1 MYRRIGIAFCVVGLA
16 CLYSGIANAA
26 AVDEVAQTL
35 AVKSTSTAS
44 GRVLHGADIIL
55 ERDRIDTSA
64 SGEVQLE
71 FLDQSRVL
79 IGPNSSLGIQQYLA
93 SARRTKKHVGVVAL
107 GGAVRFISGNTGKQ
121 GYTIR
126 TPTATIGVRG
136 TAFDVAV
143 TATRTAVLVYEGY
156 VQLCSSGRCVQLDS
170 ACDIGVADGRSAP
183 TLTNSF
189 ALEQNVVRR
198 DFPYAFTPAAM
209 PKEFRVNSAAC
220 VKRADLR
227 EIDTPERR
235 PAQRADT
242 SRPVPPEA
250 PTKDPKPEHEHH
262 DKGGHHEKAG
272 HHHKDRDYGGKSE
285 HHGGKGGD
293 GGKERS
299 DSGKNGTGD
308 GGESHADSN
317 TDGGETGGG
326 RGGRDHGGD
335 RHGGDRHG
343 HGHRGGHD

>member
-1 MYRRIGIAFCVVGLA
+1 MFMRISTAFCVAGSIAL
-16 CLYSGIANAA
+16 CNGIANAA

-93 SARRTKKHVGVVAL
+93 SAKRTKKHVGVVAL
-107 GGAVRFISGNTGKQ
+107 GGAVRFISGSTGKQ

-198 DFPYAFTPAAM
+198 DFPYAYTPRAM

-227 EIDTPERR
+227 EIDTPDPHPTQHVE
-235 PAQRADT
+235 A
-242 SRPVPPEA
+242 SRPVPPDMPA
-250 PTKDPKPEHEHH
+250 KDPKPEHEHH
-262 DKGGHHEKAG
+262 HKGDHHEKDG
-272 HHHKDRDYGGKSE
+272 HHHKDRDYDDKSG
-285 HHGGKGGD
+285 HHGDPDHGKGD
-293 GGKERS
+293 GGTDKS
-299 DSGKNGTGD
+299 DAGKDGTGD
-308 GGESHADSN
+308 GGAADADGEAGVGE
-317 TDGGETGGG
+317 TDGVGDS
-326 RGGRDHGGD
+326 RD
-335 RHGGDRHG
+335 HGGDRHG
-343 HGHRGGHD
+343 HGHHGGRD